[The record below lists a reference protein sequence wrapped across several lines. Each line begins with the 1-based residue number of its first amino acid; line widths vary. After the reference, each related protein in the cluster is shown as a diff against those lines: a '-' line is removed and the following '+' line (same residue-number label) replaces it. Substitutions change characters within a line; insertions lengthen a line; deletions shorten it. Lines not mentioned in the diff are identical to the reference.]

1 MHFRLWRR
9 TGVLLRL
16 PTLIVLALLCRFV
29 TPATASTVYVDAA
42 SAGGNGSSWAT
53 AFKTVAQGL
62 AAAHSGDT
70 VEIAGGVYIGETLT
84 AGVAG
89 VTVTGSI
96 AGGKN
101 GTVTI
106 RGVNAQPVLT
116 VGAQTTWR
124 RIVFDGT
131 GNTDQYTV
139 VVSISGGAPTFEQC
153 TIGPGMQLLSVGAG
167 GATFSRCTIT
177 SPRRGTS
184 YGQAISI
191 AATTSAVT
199 FNYCLFADMQ
209 FNYIQPY
216 TAARID
222 FNNCLLAGFSGY
234 VLYAGSSASVTDGV
248 HLKNCLLMANGYNS
262 PALIQSLS
270 AAAPVTLTR
279 CLTQPRSP
287 VNITQSTQ
295 LGSNVTEESPL
306 VPGSPGLTHGRRKA
320 LVNLGIDDAMH
331 LDMWSQVSAVANA
344 YGIHTTLALDATSDI
359 SEADWSTM
367 QGLVNAGNEVAAHTA
382 HHVYLPQK
390 ELLNVTATT
399 AAATLTVAGDGTAAQ
414 TLTLAVG
421 GSTVASFDLGAAAY
435 DTIGGLCDGIKA
447 VSGFTASVVAV
458 SGTSYTSAPVLSRD
472 LNAASVALTQ
482 NEQVSLVR
490 NDTQFF
496 ADEITA
502 PKNTIQSRLTQPNS
516 STPYVCNSF
525 VYPFLGAD
533 NTVIAATG
541 AAGFTAAR
549 GGYYGSYAMGG
560 YWTSVTSP
568 GGYDTLN
575 IWSIEPGQAFGN
587 GLDAAT
593 LARRVSALLE
603 WAKFTGAAI
612 SLYSHGENEYS
623 LSEWTAL
630 IDVLRADPE
639 VTFATL
645 QGIHE
650 YVAANAQSHTGS
662 TYTRTVWPDVADYA
676 PTAASPLLRAGAAYA
691 SAMTDFGG
699 HAVPAGAIPAV
710 GLYQWPGN
718 AVPSST
724 PGLLLLLLH

>member
-1 MHFRLWRR
+1 MFRLPFL
-9 TGVLLRL
+9 TALA
-16 PTLIVLALLCRFV
+16 IVLNFT
-29 TPATASTVYVDAA
+29 TPAAASTFYVDAA

-53 AFKTVAQGL
+53 ACKTVTQGL
-62 AAAHSGDT
+62 SAAGSGDT
-70 VEIAGGVYIGETLT
+70 VEIAGGTYSGETLT
-84 AGVAG
+84 ASVAG
-89 VTVTGSI
+89 VTVTGST
-96 AGGKN
+96 ASGKN

-106 RGVNAQPVLT
+106 RGVEGQPVLT
-116 VGAQTTWR
+116 VSAQTTWR

-139 VVSISGGAPTFEQC
+139 VVSITGGAPTFEQC
-153 TIGPGMQLLSVGAG
+153 TLGPGMQLLSVGAG

-177 SPRRGTS
+177 GVRRGTE

-191 AATTSAVT
+191 ASTTSPVT
-199 FNYCLFADMQ
+199 FNYCLFSDMQ
-209 FNYIQPY
+209 FNYIQPH
-216 TAARID
+216 TASRID

-248 HLKNCLLMANGYNS
+248 HFKNCLLMANGFNS
-262 PALIQSLS
+262 PSLIQSLS
-270 AAAPVTLTR
+270 AAAPVTLTH

-295 LGSNVTEESPL
+295 LGSNVTEDSPL
-306 VPGSPGLTHGRRKA
+306 VPGSPGLTHGRRQA
-320 LVNLGIDDAMH
+320 LVNLGIDDAIH
-331 LDMWSQVSAVANA
+331 LDMWSQMSAVANA
-344 YGIHTTLALDATSDI
+344 YGIRTTLALNATEDI
-359 SEADWSTM
+359 GSTDWGIM

-382 HHVYLPQK
+382 HHVYLPEK
-390 ELLNVTATT
+390 NLLNVTAEN
-399 AAATLTVAGDGTAAQ
+399 ADATLTVTSTDAAAQ

-421 GSTVASFDLGAAAY
+421 GSTVASFDLAATGY
-435 DTIGGLCDGIKA
+435 DTIGGLSSAINALDGFA
-447 VSGFTASVVAV
+447 ASAIAI
-458 SGTSYTSAPVLSRD
+458 SGTSYTTAPVLSRD
-472 LNAASVALTQ
+472 LNATSVTLTP
-482 NEQVSLVR
+482 NVQVSLAR

-502 PKNTIQSRLTQPNS
+502 PKDTIQSQLTQPNS

-533 NTVIAATG
+533 NDTIAATG

-560 YWTSVTSP
+560 FWTSSTSP

-575 IWSIEPGQAFGN
+575 IWSIEPGQAFGK

-612 SLYSHGENEYS
+612 SLYSHGEDEYS
-623 LSEWTAL
+623 LSDWTAL
-630 IDVLRADPE
+630 IDVLRADTE

-645 QGIHE
+645 QNIRE
-650 YVAANAQSHTGS
+650 YVATNGQLSSGA
-662 TYTRTVWPDVADYA
+662 TYVRTEPWPDVADYT
-676 PTAASPLLRAGAAYA
+676 PTADSALLRAGAVYTT
-691 SAMTDFGG
+691 AMTDFGG
-699 HAVPAGAIPAV
+699 HTVPAGTIPAV

-718 AVPSST
+718 AVPTPT